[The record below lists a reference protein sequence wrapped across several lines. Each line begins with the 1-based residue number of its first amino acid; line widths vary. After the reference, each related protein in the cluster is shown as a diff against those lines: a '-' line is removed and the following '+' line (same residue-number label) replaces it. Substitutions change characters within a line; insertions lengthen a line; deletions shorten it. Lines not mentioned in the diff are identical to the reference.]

1 MMKNLAAKLGVVI
14 VLVEIAAI
22 SALLFLLRRP
32 ELPAGTGV
40 ILVFLLPVTFGLH
53 VWEEFVF
60 PGKGADWF
68 RAYHSEYGPAFKD
81 SYFFKINAIPLV
93 LALLVTLGTFD
104 FAGGFS
110 FWGIRAWLA
119 FLCMQGFN
127 VIFHIRG
134 VIQLKT
140 KQGAPGI
147 VTACLLYVPLVVTS
161 FAYLLK
167 TGSVDVIS
175 AIICLAVG
183 SLLQPALDLIKKQS
197 MRKEKSLQAPL

>member
-1 MMKNLAAKLGVVI
+1 MKMNLAAKLGLVI
-14 VLVEIAAI
+14 ILIEI
-22 SALLFLLRRP
+22 SAVSALFFLLRQP
-32 ELPAGTGV
+32 GLPARMGV

-110 FWGIRAWLA
+110 FWGIRAWLT

-140 KQGAPGI
+140 KQGAPGM
-147 VTACLLYVPLVVTS
+147 VTACLLYVPLVITS

-167 TGSVDVIS
+167 TGSMDILS
-175 AIICLAVG
+175 AIVCLAVG

-197 MRKEKSLQAPL
+197 MKKDKSWQAPF